1 MRIQRLQTRII
12 VFFVAL
18 LALVQIAAFWFV
30 NAANSRNAQTK
41 VAEELNVGQRV
52 FARLL
57 DQNAEKLKLSARV
70 LAADFAFR
78 EAIATHDTGTI
89 ASALANHGGT
99 HRRRRHGVRRS
110 EGRGVATPSA
120 AATAHALSS
129 SIPRCSGN
137 KDAAWRQHGS
147 ARRPR
152 VPARGRAGARAAAHR
167 LGGHGLRR
175 STSTARA
182 ICASS
187 PSSRCRSRSSA
198 PPARTH
204 ACLDA

>member
-18 LALVQIAAFWFV
+18 LALVQVAAFWFV

-70 LAADFAFR
+70 LASDFAFR

-89 ASALANHGGT
+89 ASALAIT
-99 HRRRRHGVRRS
+99 APAS
-110 EGRGVATPSA
+110 APTPWC
-120 AATAHALSS
+120 S
-129 SIPRCSGN
+129 SISR
-137 KDAAWRQHGS
+137 
-147 ARRPR
+147 ARWCPIR
-152 VPARGRAGARAAAHR
+152 
-167 LGGHGLRR
+167 
-175 STSTARA
+175 
-182 ICASS
+182 
-187 PSSRCRSRSSA
+187 
-198 PPARTH
+198 
-204 ACLDA
+204 